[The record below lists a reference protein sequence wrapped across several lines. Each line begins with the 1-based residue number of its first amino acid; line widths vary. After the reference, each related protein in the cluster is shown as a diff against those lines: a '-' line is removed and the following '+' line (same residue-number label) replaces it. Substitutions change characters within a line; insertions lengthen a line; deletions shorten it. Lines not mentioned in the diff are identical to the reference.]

1 MFLFPI
7 VQLTIHFGCLVLQV
21 IRRLRD
27 RGEPVRLF
35 GETDYESYQRL
46 KRLETLEPDVNKV
59 SHLKKTLEEY
69 KIHLL

>member
-1 MFLFPI
+1 MFLYILHTSNNSDCFI
-7 VQLTIHFGCLVLQV
+7 LQV

-59 SHLKKTLEEY
+59 SYVKSN
-69 KIHLL
+69 IQRIQN